1 MIVDELWSDGRG
13 EAFCPKI
20 VDISKQ
26 RNQIWKF
33 ASEAERPSMGLQS
46 GFLPAPHQEGR

>member
-13 EAFCPKI
+13 EAFVRKSLI
-20 VDISKQ
+20 FQNNAI
-26 RNQIWKF
+26 QIWKF